1 MLAQDPPEGT
11 EKADAPL
18 GCPEQPRLYLATE
31 RTESPGSGLF
41 LSGQHPTGPACL
53 PEAGVM
59 GLEIWLG
66 GWAEGLTDADGGL
79 V

>member
-11 EKADAPL
+11 EKADSPL
-18 GCPEQPRLYLATE
+18 GRLEQPRLHLATE
-31 RTESPGSGLF
+31 RAEAPASGLF
-41 LSGQHPTGPACL
+41 LAGQHPTGPTCL

-59 GLEIWLG
+59 GLELWLS
-66 GWAEGLTDADGGL
+66 GWAQGLADADGGL